1 MAALEKRMQKG
12 TWMAKIAASSCL
24 MTREENEVQEKE
36 IIGKGER
43 LKLQN
48 ELIEKE
54 QVGVEALYDE
64 LQEIS
69 AQLQAANVKGTE
81 VSVIQCFPF
90 FLVFFLV
97 FFFLACGWF
106 ELACFGPS
114 LNNTSTTLELRPI
127 RFSDSPFFVFF

>member
-1 MAALEKRMQKG
+1 
-12 TWMAKIAASSCL
+12 MAKIAASSCL

-81 VSVIQCFPF
+81 VSEQ
-90 FLVFFLV
+90 
-97 FFFLACGWF
+97 A
-106 ELACFGPS
+106 S
-114 LNNTSTTLELRPI
+114 SNTI
-127 RFSDSPFFVFF
+127 AIGII

>member
-81 VSVIQCFPF
+81 VSEQ
-90 FLVFFLV
+90 
-97 FFFLACGWF
+97 A
-106 ELACFGPS
+106 S
-114 LNNTSTTLELRPI
+114 SNTI
-127 RFSDSPFFVFF
+127 AIGII